1 MPKIVACTWIKTSS
15 WMSVSYRCRTSL
27 MLLCNRT
34 QKHVQRHPKW
44 EIWEW
49 THMSR
54 CCSSLVL
61 ILNIDTLI
69 AAVVISSSLPPISS
83 LREWV
88 ELTETGC
95 LVSSIMHLLPQ
106 DLMCDKWPISAQT
119 PTGPWPEGARS
130 VYLCY
135 ADVVGSFI
143 GASLHRVCMGE
154 VAGGACRACRLME
167 IYTSL
172 MRCEGVVIPTR
183 GCVYFSLFICA
194 PETTGRWNS
203 PTSASA
209 LGDLVEI
216 VVCASS
222 AEFLCDYADW
232 RQSQHRY
239 QASGVREV
247 PSGWY
252 CRWRANAL

>member
-1 MPKIVACTWIKTSS
+1 MHASPYCS
-15 WMSVSYRCRTSL
+15 W
-27 MLLCNRT
+27 
-34 QKHVQRHPKW
+34 
-44 EIWEW
+44 
-49 THMSR
+49 
-54 CCSSLVL
+54 LVL

-83 LREWV
+83 IREWV

-143 GASLHRVCMGE
+143 GASLHKLEETLAEHVGLWKCM
-154 VAGGACRACRLME
+154 RR
-167 IYTSL
+167 
-172 MRCEGVVIPTR
+172 EGVVIPSG
-183 GCVYFSLFICA
+183 GCVYFSLFM
-194 PETTGRWNS
+194 ETS

-209 LGDLVEI
+209 LGDLVET
-216 VVCASS
+216 VVCARLQHNFSW
-222 AEFLCDYADW
+222 LC
-232 RQSQHRY
+232 R
-239 QASGVREV
+239 
-247 PSGWY
+247 
-252 CRWRANAL
+252 L